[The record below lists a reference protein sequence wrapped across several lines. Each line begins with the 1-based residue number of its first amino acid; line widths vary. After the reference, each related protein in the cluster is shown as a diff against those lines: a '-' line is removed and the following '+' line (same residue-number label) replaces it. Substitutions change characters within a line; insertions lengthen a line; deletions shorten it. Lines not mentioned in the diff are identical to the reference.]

1 MMILSQNG
9 KAIASTSNLNYIEV
23 EEKKLKYKDYKY
35 TITAYY
41 TKDHK
46 LLGEYKTANRANEI
60 LLDIYKQIMIQNF
73 SFTYKMPK
81 E

>member
-1 MMILSQNG
+1 MIFTQDG
-9 KAIASTSNLNYIEV
+9 KAITSTDNLNYIEI
-23 EEKKLKYKDYKY
+23 EEKELNYKNYIY

-41 TKDHK
+41 SDSKR
-46 LLGEYKTANRANEI
+46 LLGKYKTADRANEI
-60 LLDIYKQIMIQNF
+60 LEDMYKQIMTQNF

>member
-1 MMILSQNG
+1 MMIFTQDG
-9 KAIASTSNLNYIEV
+9 KAITSTDNLNYIEI
-23 EEKKLKYKDYKY
+23 EEKELNYKNYIY

-41 TKDHK
+41 SDSKR
-46 LLGEYKTANRANEI
+46 LLGKYKTADRANEI
-60 LLDIYKQIMIQNF
+60 LEDMYKQIMTQNF

>member
-1 MMILSQNG
+1 MMIFTQDR
-9 KAIASTSNLNYIEV
+9 KAITSTDNLNYIEV
-23 EEKKLKYKDYKY
+23 EEKELNYKNYIY

-41 TKDHK
+41 ADSKR
-46 LLGEYKTANRANEI
+46 LLGQYKTANRANEI
-60 LLDIYKQIMIQNF
+60 LEDMYKQIMTQNF

>member
-1 MMILSQNG
+1 MMIFTQDR
-9 KAIASTSNLNYIEV
+9 KAITSTDNLNYIEV
-23 EEKKLKYKDYKY
+23 EEKELNYKNYIY

-41 TKDHK
+41 SDSKR
-46 LLGEYKTANRANEI
+46 LLGHYKTANRANEI
-60 LLDIYKQIMIQNF
+60 LEDMYKQIMTQNF

>member
-1 MMILSQNG
+1 MMIFTQDR
-9 KAIASTSNLNYIEV
+9 KAITSTDNLNYIEV
-23 EEKKLKYKDYKY
+23 EEKELNYIY

-41 TKDHK
+41 ADSKR
-46 LLGEYKTANRANEI
+46 LLGQYKTANRANEI
-60 LLDIYKQIMIQNF
+60 LEDMYKQIMTQNF